1 MPAYLVHHLGGGFW
15 LVEFKSKLMWKKGL
29 EVRNIL
35 NWFPGLWGVG
45 GAKLVKGGGLGGTQ
59 T

>member
-1 MPAYLVHHLGGGFW
+1 M
-15 LVEFKSKLMWKKGL
+15 EFKSKLMWKKGL